1 MVLMINT
8 RWCFTSSSLILFM
21 LRERKVISVYY
32 FIGFTVA
39 VALCALLED

>member
-1 MVLMINT
+1 MY
-8 RWCFTSSSLILFM
+8 M
-21 LRERKVISVYY
+21 LGERKVISMYH